1 MGGVGDSFLAAVGL
15 VAILASVW
23 LSTTSGLL
31 LLDTVRHRIWGP
43 IVALS
48 YAIAFGPLYFFSQL
62 FTGPSWSFSV
72 QVMARA
78 ATVVPVLGTVGGV
91 WGFFWRSRIMPLVS
105 TTAARSWSWKDNPVI
120 PALFSMTGVT
130 WPLITLAIFVAALLS
145 PPTSSGGEGSGLF
158 FLLLPFLIA
167 LFALFV
173 LIPMVFSLFL
183 LYDPSRHKIWGI
195 ALTIWWGFICVYL
208 AVGIVN
214 SLSTPTYP
222 ARSYPFDPWGAA
234 VSLTPFL
241 AVIGG
246 VWGTLWHTGR
256 TPTYFAKLI
265 FSLPRRMMLGG
276 LITFFAAVVLNGF
289 FLLLD
294 LLAIVL
300 LVCGMLQMKMPRK
313 GRTLGAIALG
323 SSIAIGLLLP
333 LIVQHWLPFESD
345 WWPSLGEGLA
355 AILIGIAL
363 AGSGAV
369 STMKTE
375 TP

>member
-1 MGGVGDSFLAAVGL
+1 M
-15 VAILASVW
+15 
-23 LSTTSGLL
+23 
-31 LLDTVRHRIWGP
+31 GP

-48 YAIAFGPLYFFSQL
+48 YVIAFGPLYFFSQL
-62 FTGPSWSFSV
+62 FTGPSWTFSV
-72 QVMARA
+72 QLMAWA

-91 WGFFWRSRIMPLVS
+91 WGFFWRSKITLPVS
-105 TTAARSWSWKDNPVI
+105 TTAAPSWSWKDYPVI

-130 WPLITLAIFVAALLS
+130 WPLLTLAIFVVALLS
-145 PPTSSGGEGSGLF
+145 PPTSSGSEGSGLL

-173 LIPMVFSLFL
+173 LVPMVFSLFL
-183 LYDPSRHKIWGI
+183 LYDPCRHKIWGI
-195 ALTIWWGFICVYL
+195 ALTIWWGLVCVYL

-222 ARSYPFDPWGAA
+222 ARSYPFDPLGAA

-241 AVIGG
+241 AVVGG

-256 TPTYFAKLI
+256 TPSYVAKLI
-265 FSLPRRMMLGG
+265 SALPRRMMLGG
-276 LITFFAAVVLNGF
+276 LITFFAAAVLNGF
-289 FLLLD
+289 FYLLD
-294 LLAIVL
+294 LLAIVP
-300 LVCGMLQMKMPRK
+300 LVCGTLQMKMPRK
-313 GRTLGAIALG
+313 GRTLGTIALG

-333 LIVQHWLPFESD
+333 LIVQHWLPFASD

-355 AILIGIAL
+355 AILIGIVL

-369 STMKTE
+369 STIRQKRPETE
-375 TP
+375 MQVV